1 MKARKLENLLWCYS
15 PNSNIS
21 VDEYMSRYPGDEFVD
36 ILGFDHYEFIGDAGA
51 EEAGVQFAE
60 ELKRSLTYMNQLAKD
75 HQKIMCLSET
85 GLESIPDPDWW
96 CGVLYPAIKDFPIA
110 YVLTWRNAHD
120 QPTHFYAAWEGFDH
134 AGDMKAFSEL
144 DDIVFLKP

>member
-1 MKARKLENLLWCYS
+1 
-15 PNSNIS
+15 
-21 VDEYMSRYPGDEFVD
+21 MSRYPGDEFVD

-85 GLESIPDPDWW
+85 GLESLPDPNWW
-96 CGVLYPAIKDFPIA
+96 CGVLYPAIKDFPIEGLQRIGR
-110 YVLTWRNAHD
+110 YRILETLTGNDFQRK
-120 QPTHFYAAWEGFDH
+120 TG
-134 AGDMKAFSEL
+134 
-144 DDIVFLKP
+144 